1 MKSEQLV
8 SDLYYVRVREGCSQ
22 WEGVTT
28 LSGREVSFYL
38 TRIH

>member
-22 WEGVTT
+22 WEGVAT

-38 TRIH
+38 RRIY